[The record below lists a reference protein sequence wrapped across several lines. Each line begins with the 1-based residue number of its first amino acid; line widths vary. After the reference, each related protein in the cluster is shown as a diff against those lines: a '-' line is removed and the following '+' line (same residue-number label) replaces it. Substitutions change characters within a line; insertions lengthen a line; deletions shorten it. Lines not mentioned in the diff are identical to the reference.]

1 MLRAVALFA
10 AASSFALAA
19 NAGHASLRAG
29 RVAVVIAP
37 DAPKTVQFAAKEMGG
52 LLGQVLGCEIPV
64 RHDFV
69 DGCTAVVLGAN
80 AWSEAAGL
88 SIDGLPRDAFRVK
101 ATKKRI
107 YIAGADDPAADVE
120 KLVADNNHWAL
131 AGCEHATLYGV
142 YDFLERFAGC
152 GFYFPGE
159 IGTVTPRADEVV
171 VPVGD
176 YERAPVFT
184 VRNIYIGQKFDWP
197 GAVTSSSNY
206 ALNWL
211 RLRLQTENIPCS
223 HGSRHFRYIERFAKT
238 HPEYLALKKDG
249 SRWDDP
255 KVFAA
260 YQLCWSD
267 PGLRATMYED
277 VKAYLTGQP
286 AASRGLAC
294 WGVNCVRGKY
304 VDIMP
309 DDSFQGCLC
318 PRCQAAYDFSGP
330 KSGYATKLLW
340 GLAAEIGNRLL
351 EEGVPG
357 NITMMAYTPYRT
369 LPDFALPTNVQ
380 VMVAENGPW
389 SVPNEGRVK
398 AEADEIAGWADKI
411 GHKVWI
417 WTYPRRGE
425 AVRLPGVPSMAPRA
439 HAAYFKRVAKDI
451 FGSFVESESER
462 FIYHYLNYWM
472 FAKLAWDTDLDVD
485 KALDGHCAKMFGAAA
500 PEMKRFYVELEKKW
514 MQMVGNTVDTPL
526 GPVTKAPTVHEVYAS
541 LYSPAVLAEWRKL
554 FDDAEGKVAADA
566 GSLRRVRF
574 MRAQFLEELD
584 RAVSEYD
591 EATSVAKN
599 LAKREGQPD
608 RSVIRGG
615 EFDSLDGWEVE
626 KGTVSA
632 TLDRTTF
639 VTPPAS
645 VRIVSDKRAGLK
657 IRIPGVLKPN
667 AKYRVS
673 FFLKTEN
680 VSPAGGAF
688 VEFGLCRNW
697 LYFPG
702 YGKVP
707 PSGTVDWLYQSY
719 EFTAPPG
726 ADADPDAYFHLLLTS
741 AGTAWYDGLRVEE
754 VE

>member
-1 MLRAVALFA
+1 M
-10 AASSFALAA
+10 
-19 NAGHASLRAG
+19 
-29 RVAVVIAP
+29 
-37 DAPKTVQFAAKEMGG
+37 
-52 LLGQVLGCEIPV
+52 
-64 RHDFV
+64 
-69 DGCTAVVLGAN
+69 
-80 AWSEAAGL
+80 
-88 SIDGLPRDAFRVK
+88 
-101 ATKKRI
+101 
-107 YIAGADDPAADVE
+107 
-120 KLVADNNHWAL
+120 
-131 AGCEHATLYGV
+131 
-142 YDFLERFAGC
+142 
-152 GFYFPGE
+152 
-159 IGTVTPRADEVV
+159 
-171 VPVGD
+171 
-176 YERAPVFT
+176 
-184 VRNIYIGQKFDWP
+184 
-197 GAVTSSSNY
+197 
-206 ALNWL
+206 
-211 RLRLQTENIPCS
+211 
-223 HGSRHFRYIERFAKT
+223 
-238 HPEYLALKKDG
+238 
-249 SRWDDP
+249 
-255 KVFAA
+255 
-260 YQLCWSD
+260 
-267 PGLRATMYED
+267 
-277 VKAYLTGQP
+277 
-286 AASRGLAC
+286 
-294 WGVNCVRGKY
+294 
-304 VDIMP
+304 
-309 DDSFQGCLC
+309 
-318 PRCQAAYDFSGP
+318 
-330 KSGYATKLLW
+330 
-340 GLAAEIGNRLL
+340 
-351 EEGVPG
+351 
-357 NITMMAYTPYRT
+357 
-369 LPDFALPTNVQ
+369 
-380 VMVAENGPW
+380 
-389 SVPNEGRVK
+389 
-398 AEADEIAGWADKI
+398 
-411 GHKVWI
+411 
-417 WTYPRRGE
+417 
-425 AVRLPGVPSMAPRA
+425 RLPGVPSMAPRA